1 VALGALDIIIAA
13 DTAQLRK
20 GMDTAV
26 GIMQSSTKT
35 MENVAKTAATAIAGY
50 FTFSAIK
57 DSVTYT
63 LDLAD
68 SLGKLNQK
76 VGISVDLLYSMQAQA
91 KLSDVEFKTLEKSLL
106 KFNKGLGTASMG
118 GGDTTNALKNL
129 NIELKDSSGYLKT
142 SDQYLFEVA
151 DRFKGMPDG
160 ISKSTLAMQ
169 LFGKSGADM
178 IPLLNGGSEA
188 MKEFSG
194 IMDVNTAKA
203 AERLNDSFTRM
214 GLAFEGNKTQ
224 ILTGMLPA
232 IESLSSTMEDFA
244 KWTTANKDNIASFT
258 DRAGTDLTALGLVG
272 SDAFNLIS
280 DTSGDMLKIIT
291 SVFNEIP
298 NLIGE
303 SSNDAI
309 NNFGFFEY
317 FILGLSTATNGIGQ
331 FVANA
336 KMAYATVA
344 EYQAKYGS
352 VGGLITNGGG
362 RAASARLDYA
372 YAKADADEATKNV
385 VDTYNT
391 LLGLKKQFIAK
402 SNNITTPPPTN
413 SDLVDYKAQASA
425 SKAKA
430 KRELAEQEKYAKE
443 IFALDQKNLG
453 ERENL
458 WIKKFEDDLKSQKQ
472 YKDDIFQL
480 TATDYEKTLKTIE
493 DKSQLYRDGGRT
505 EIEIANFVSLAKGDI
520 LEKEWAKYQKE
531 MDDLDTQAKTHTK
544 EFISLSEEI
553 SKIDIGGAM
562 SFTPT
567 GDTGIDRFASMLTSM
582 GQINDMYLKQA
593 EIEKQINLERQKID
607 EDTKLSM
614 GKKIQLNEE
623 LNKKQNDL
631 HANSLR
637 NEMAS
642 AAHTIALSK
651 NVFKEKS
658 TVYKTLSTIEK
669 ALNIASLAM
678 EAQKQIAI
686 LMTSATTVTA
696 SGIAVAAN
704 TTEAVSSAVVGVA
717 NQAKGDPYT
726 AFPRIA
732 AMIGLMGAVL
742 AIGGIAFGGGSSA
755 SVSAPPPD
763 ASMGTVLGSGAYGQS
778 ESTTAITDLLSSI
791 HVSEY
796 SQLRDIN
803 RAVTSMSQNISSAI
817 TNIFRAGTFDTSGVK
832 LITVENG
839 ITSSMAKVDSF
850 FSKLSGGNIGF
861 DPITSFANGL
871 LASIGLGGS
880 SKQYIAGSG
889 FGISSGTLGSK
900 QDASTLGAYK
910 YLDVETASKNFW
922 GSASY
927 SHNITNTALD
937 SASSQSI
944 ALIYKSFNDTMMSI
958 NKGLDANLSSA
969 ISGYQFNAIS
979 LNLNGLSSDDAIKK
993 LNDTFSA
1000 LGDTMAND
1008 VFGSILDQY
1017 QKLGEGMLE
1026 TAVRVITEKE
1036 VLLQDLAN
1044 VNKTITG
1051 DVISITQSLV
1061 DLSGGLT
1068 KFSDANS
1075 SYFDNYFT
1083 DAEKSA
1089 TYQKNLS
1096 AVYSSMNLAMPSTVT
1111 GFRALVDSLDLNT
1124 LSGRETYTSLMN
1136 IADAQ
1141 KTYID
1146 SLKELSKI
1154 SLANDMLLPKVS
1166 SVATNDGTA
1175 INNQLLVQVVK
1186 TLKSIR
1192 DNALYNISNPV
1203 GAF

>member
-1 VALGALDIIIAA
+1 MADQVLG
-13 DTAQLRK
+13 
-20 GMDTAV
+20 
-26 GIMQSSTKT
+26 
-35 MENVAKTAATAIAGY
+35 
-50 FTFSAIK
+50 IK
-57 DSVTYT
+57 IKIDSET
-63 LDLAD
+63 
-68 SLGKLNQK
+68 GKLT
-76 VGISVDLLYSMQAQA
+76 IL
-91 KLSDVEFKTLEKSLL
+91 
-106 KFNKGLGTASMG
+106 NKEL
-118 GGDTTNALKNL
+118 DN
-129 NIELKDSSGYLKT
+129 LKDSSAKASTQLSSLDGTMAAINIRMVGVVAAGYAAKNIFDMTVGSGIALN
-142 SDQYLFEVA
+142 SQFEQM
-151 DRFKGMPDG
+151 KLG
-160 ISKSTLAMQ
+160 IASLIAVNSSNVTAMGHSITTVQKFQMAQAQAAESVELLRKANIQTPATLAQ
-169 LFGKSGADM
+169 
-178 IPLLNGGSEA
+178 I
-188 MKEFSG
+188 
-194 IMDVNTAKA
+194 T
-203 AERLNDSFTRM
+203 
-214 GLAFEGNKTQ
+214 EGYQ
-224 ILTGMLPA
+224 A
-232 IESLSSTMEDFA
+232 
-244 KWTTANKDNIASFT
+244 
-258 DRAGTDLTALGLVG
+258 ALGPSLR
-272 SDAFNLIS
+272 
-280 DTSGDMLKIIT
+280 
-291 SVFNEIP
+291 
-298 NLIGE
+298 
-303 SSNDAI
+303 
-309 NNFGFFEY
+309 
-317 FILGLSTATNGIGQ
+317 LGLSTKQTVEYVKLMTMAAAAMGAPMNQIAQESRALLSGEIDMNAQ
-331 FVANA
+331 VARNL
-336 KMAYATVA
+336 
-344 EYQAKYGS
+344 Q
-352 VGGLITNGGG
+352 ITNEQIKMHTQQGDLYEFLTKKLGDFAAGGEEMSKSWEG
-362 RAASARLDYA
+362 ISSNIIDSIEGIQKKATEGIFENL
-372 YAKADADEATKNV
+372 KADGVDLQTKLTENADNIADTFARGFSNIYLAAAPAVEGIYLAFSIGFQSIDVLLNTFVGLFGGAIDDMNGKYRELGFFDYLTLGV
-385 VDTYNT
+385 VVAIEGIRQLGSAGLSVITFLGSMMNT
-391 LLGLKKQFIAK
+391 FQGITLNAFAGIAGAMGKLTDMVGLDGSSFYASQAYWVAK
-402 SNNITTPPPTN
+402 SNAVKSDGLLIDQTQKEILGDMAKGADRLAHSYNQLALKKNVASRPVSQDSLLSKPKEADSPTAAE
-413 SDLVDYKAQASA
+413 LA
-425 SKAKA
+425 KAKA
-430 KRELAEQEKYAKE
+430 KREKE
-443 IFALDQKNLG
+443 
-453 ERENL
+453 EREDAADAKKEAEIQKGYLESYAEMEAKSAIAQYELDL
-458 WIKKFEDDLKSQKQ
+458 WYIDDLASRQASSALAIFDMTRSEADKINDQYLSLYETSGSLFDETTMTSFFTKWQESIDGIKSKMDFSANIEFDPSMMDGLQKAVAGVG
-472 YKDDIFQL
+472 K
-480 TATDYEKTLKTIE
+480 
-493 DKSQLYRDGGRT
+493 
-505 EIEIANFVSLAKGDI
+505 
-520 LEKEWAKYQKE
+520 
-531 MDDLDTQAKTHTK
+531 
-544 EFISLSEEI
+544 
-553 SKIDIGGAM
+553 
-562 SFTPT
+562 
-567 GDTGIDRFASMLTSM
+567 SM
-582 GQINDMYLKQA
+582 GQL
-593 EIEKQINLERQKID
+593 QKED
-607 EDTKLSM
+607 EQYNANKLLYAKGS
-614 GKKIQLNEE
+614 KEYAKNEE
-623 LNKKQNDL
+623 DHTQSQIAGYSNL
-631 HANSLR
+631 AGA
-637 NEMAS
+637 AS
-642 AAHTIALSK
+642 AMFEQGSKEAQAFTTIQAG
-651 NVFKEKS
+651 
-658 TVYKTLSTIEK
+658 
-669 ALNIASLAM
+669 LAM
-678 EAQKQIAI
+678 VNA
-686 LMTSATTVTA
+686 VT
-696 SGIAVAAN
+696 GIAKQS
-704 TTEAVSSAVVGVA
+704 ELPF
-717 NQAKGDPYT
+717 PYN
-726 AFPRIA
+726 IA
-732 AMIGLMGAVL
+732 AMAGTAATVFSFLSSA
-742 AIGGIAFGGGSSA
+742 GISGHGSASSSSSA
-755 SVSAPPPD
+755 S
-763 ASMGTVLGSGAYGQS
+763 ASIPNSGTVLGDSAKVS

-832 LITVENG
+832 LTTVENG

-1166 SVATNDGTA
+1166 SVATNDSTA

-1192 DNALYNISNPV
+1192 DNALYNISNPL